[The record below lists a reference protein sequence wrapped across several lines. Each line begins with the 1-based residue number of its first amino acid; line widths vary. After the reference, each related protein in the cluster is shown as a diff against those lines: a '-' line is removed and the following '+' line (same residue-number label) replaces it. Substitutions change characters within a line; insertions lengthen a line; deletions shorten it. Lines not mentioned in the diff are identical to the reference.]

1 VSEQAFEQLI
11 RNHYEGLYR
20 FALSLTQN
28 EADAGELVQDTY
40 HAWAEQG
47 RAARNARRHRVDLF
61 ADLYRRFLGHRRRAS
76 QLAPYEAGPETESL
90 PSLPPVSLEG
100 LDGPAVLAALG
111 QVVEEFREPLTL
123 FYLQEHS
130 CAEIAEILDLPVAT
144 VMQRIAQGKAAL
156 RKALAARRTRLAGK
170 PAAPAGGSNFP
181 RSHE

>member
-1 VSEQAFEQLI
+1 
-11 RNHYEGLYR
+11 
-20 FALSLTQN
+20 
-28 EADAGELVQDTY
+28 
-40 HAWAEQG
+40 
-47 RAARNARRHRVDLF
+47 
-61 ADLYRRFLGHRRRAS
+61 
-76 QLAPYEAGPETESL
+76 
-90 PSLPPVSLEG
+90 
-100 LDGPAVLAALG
+100 VLAALG